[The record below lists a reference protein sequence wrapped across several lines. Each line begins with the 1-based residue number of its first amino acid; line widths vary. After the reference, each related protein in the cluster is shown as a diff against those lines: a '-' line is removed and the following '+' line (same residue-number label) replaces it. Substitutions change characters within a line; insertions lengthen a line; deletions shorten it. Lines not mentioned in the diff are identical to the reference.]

1 MIERPLSLNEKAGK
15 SLRANELRLNLMTMS
30 GFEEVQEEEPE
41 VALRINRA
49 GIKGVRRKITIHT
62 PEGRLQF
69 DVVIDAYVDLPVSK
83 RGIHMSRNIE
93 AFIEAIEEAQ
103 KEKPSMLEE
112 VLLSGCRRLLKKHP
126 YAARAEMIAKTTYYY
141 NEDFTGTSAPQAADI
156 IITTMLDR
164 NGTDKRTVSVSILG
178 ITVCPSAQAV
188 YRKMEKTRLPHTPSH
203 SQRARLTVRVTTEGR
218 FVRLEQLIDAA
229 RHAFSAPT
237 VSLLKKSQEHLLIR
251 QAFKR
256 PRFIEDLV
264 RYALH
269 NVYHMLLSR
278 KYPKNTIL
286 HVEAESYES
295 VHPHNAYACRTA
307 TLHELLNEEK
317 RKRRR

>member
-1 MIERPLSLNEKAGK
+1 
-15 SLRANELRLNLMTMS
+15 MTMS
-30 GFEEVQEEEPE
+30 DFEEVQEEEPE
-41 VALRINRA
+41 VALRINRV
-49 GIKGVRRKITIHT
+49 GIKGVRRKITIYT

-93 AFIEAIEEAQ
+93 AFIEAIEQAQ
-103 KEKPSMLEE
+103 KEKLSMLEE
-112 VLLSGCRRLLKKHP
+112 VLLSACRRLLQKHP
-126 YAARAEMIAKTTYYY
+126 YATRAEMIARTTYYY
-141 NEDFTGTSAPQAADI
+141 DENFTGTRAPQAADI
-156 IITTMLDR
+156 VVTTMLDR
-164 NGTDKRTVSVSILG
+164 NGMDRRSVSASILG
-178 ITVCPSAQAV
+178 ITVCPSAQAI
-188 YRKMEKTRLPHTPSH
+188 YHKMEKTRLPHTPSH

-229 RHAFSAPT
+229 RRAFSAPT

-251 QAFKR
+251 HAFKR

-269 NVYHMLLSR
+269 NVYHMLLSH
-278 KYPKNTIL
+278 KYPKNTVL

-307 TLHELLNEEK
+307 ALQELIDEEK
-317 RKRRR
+317 GKRKSTRR